1 MRYLPRAIEP
11 GHFLLKLDAEHR
23 TAALVSGWRR
33 WRGLGFA
40 GFSHSGD
47 CTASRG
53 RPYREFG
60 VDRKALAENPFLD
73 EWRAQDLNRDPVLPF
88 LDAFLRGNRDDEVR
102 SDDGS
107 ISQAL
112 DLMNDNFVIS
122 RTKSNGPSASL
133 LVQNLGLPN
142 DQLATKLFMA
152 VLSRPPSAAELSA
165 AVSQLSAGTRNVS
178 AENLLWALY
187 NKVDFIY
194 NY

>member
-1 MRYLPRAIEP
+1 V
-11 GHFLLKLDAEHR
+11 
-23 TAALVSGWRR
+23 T
-33 WRGLGFA
+33 
-40 GFSHSGD
+40 
-47 CTASRG
+47 
-53 RPYREFG
+53 
-60 VDRKALAENPFLD
+60 
-73 EWRAQDLNRDPVLPF
+73 PF

-102 SDDGS
+102 SSDGS

-122 RTKSNGPSASL
+122 RTKSNGPSTSL
-133 LVQNLGLPN
+133 LVQNLALPN

-165 AVSQLSAGTRNVS
+165 AVSQLSTGTRNVS